1 MATIIAALVAAAVAT
16 FGYAITARAKLLEE
30 RRKTYAAALAA
41 VCDYQELPYRIRRRP
56 DSSAATRAA
65 LGMIISDIQRDLD
78 FHDQLLELDS
88 PKLGLAYRALVEKSR
103 RIGKPHRDEAWARPP
118 ANEDKAM
125 SFPEEY
131 RYEDDDQWDFCRQRM
146 REQLRMLPLRCDRR

>member
-1 MATIIAALVAAAVAT
+1 
-16 FGYAITARAKLLEE
+16 
-30 RRKTYAAALAA
+30 
-41 VCDYQELPYRIRRRP
+41 
-56 DSSAATRAA
+56 
-65 LGMIISDIQRDLD
+65 MIISDVQRDLD

-103 RIGKPHRDEAWARPP
+103 RIGKPHRDEAWARSP

-146 REQLRMLPLRCDRR
+146 CEHLRMLPLRWNRR

>member
-1 MATIIAALVAAAVAT
+1 MATIIAALVAAVVAT
-16 FGYAITARAKLLEE
+16 FGYVITARAKLLEE

-65 LGMIISDIQRDLD
+65 LGIIISDVQRDLD

-103 RIGKPHRDEAWARPP
+103 RIGEPHRDEAWARPP

-146 REQLRMLPLRCDRR
+146 REQLRMLPLRWNRR

>member
-1 MATIIAALVAAAVAT
+1 MATIIAALVAAVVAT
-16 FGYAITARAKLLEE
+16 FGYVITARAKLLEE

-65 LGMIISDIQRDLD
+65 LGMIISDVQRDLD

-103 RIGKPHRDEAWARPP
+103 RIGKPHRDEAWARSP

-146 REQLRMLPLRCDRR
+146 CEQLRMLPLRWNRR

>member
-16 FGYAITARAKLLEE
+16 FGYAITARAKLLDD

-41 VCDYQELPYRIRRRP
+41 VCDYQELPYRIRRRS

-65 LGMIISDIQRDLD
+65 LGTTISDIQRDLD
-78 FHDQLLELDS
+78 FHNQLLELDS
-88 PKLGLAYRALVEKSR
+88 PKLGRAYRALVETSR
-103 RIGKPHRDEAWARPP
+103 GTGKPHRDEAWAQPP

-125 SFPEEY
+125 SFAKEY
-131 RYEDDDQWDFCRQRM
+131 RYEDDDQWEFCRLRM
-146 REQLRMLPLRCDRR
+146 REHLRLLPLRWNRH

>member
-1 MATIIAALVAAAVAT
+1 MATIIAALVAAVVAT
-16 FGYAITARAKLLEE
+16 FGYVITTRAKLLEE

-65 LGMIISDIQRDLD
+65 LGIIISDVQRDLD

-103 RIGKPHRDEAWARPP
+103 RTGKPHRDEAWAQPP

-146 REQLRMLPLRCDRR
+146 REQLRMLPLRWNRR

>member
-1 MATIIAALVAAAVAT
+1 VATIVAALVAAVVAT
-16 FGYAITARAKLLEE
+16 FGYVITARAKLLEE

-65 LGMIISDIQRDLD
+65 LGLIISDVQRDLD

-88 PKLGLAYRALVEKSR
+88 PKLGIAYRALVEKSR
-103 RIGKPHRDEAWARPP
+103 RIGKDHRDEAWARPP
-118 ANEDKAM
+118 ASEDKAM
-125 SFPEEY
+125 SFPEGY
-131 RYEDDDQWDFCRQRM
+131 RYEDADQWDFCRQRM
-146 REQLRMLPLRCDRR
+146 REQLRMLPLRLNRR

>member
-16 FGYAITARAKLLEE
+16 FGYAITARAKLIEE

-88 PKLGLAYRALVEKSR
+88 PKLGLAYCALVEKSR
-103 RIGKPHRDEAWARPP
+103 RIGKPNRDEAWALPP

-146 REQLRMLPLRCDRR
+146 REQLRMLPLRWDRR